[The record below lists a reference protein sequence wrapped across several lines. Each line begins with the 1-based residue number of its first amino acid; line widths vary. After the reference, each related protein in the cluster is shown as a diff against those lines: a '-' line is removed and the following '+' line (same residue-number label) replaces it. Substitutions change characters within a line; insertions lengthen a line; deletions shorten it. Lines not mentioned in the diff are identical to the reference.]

1 MFAEARAVRRQNL
14 RGHFQRH
21 ASKGQESDFGHCP
34 SCSIRKH
41 RKPLLVDPRNK
52 NCVGDVNR
60 AINTYEKPGE
70 GGLIGAACTRPSPRR
85 ATPLL
90 VCLILSANARTPT
103 SPAHSQKFLLH
114 VS

>member
-21 ASKGQESDFGHCP
+21 ESKGQESDFGHCP

-60 AINTYEKPGE
+60 AINTCKSVSKQMTLSPFRINTGSVDILPDE
-70 GGLIGAACTRPSPRR
+70 GMPQAIEVVGKTEQQGL
-85 ATPLL
+85 
-90 VCLILSANARTPT
+90 ANLYR
-103 SPAHSQKFLLH
+103 
-114 VS
+114 